1 MNKLPI
7 EIENK
12 IWNLYYS
19 DIYKI
24 NIVNEIKSI
33 MNYGNL
39 FNNDIENIMLEIRK
53 VRFDLNPD
61 NVNNNN
67 TNIKN
72 DLKKTNDKLEFIIK
86 NKSYYLLL
94 KDIKMK
100 IKHPSEIRPIIPEN
114 FYYICNYLI
123 RKCNYRKKMFKILL
137 KIINKGSYCSYI
149 HEV

>member
-1 MNKLPI
+1 
-7 EIENK
+7 
-12 IWNLYYS
+12 
-19 DIYKI
+19 
-24 NIVNEIKSI
+24 

-61 NVNNNN
+61 NVNNN